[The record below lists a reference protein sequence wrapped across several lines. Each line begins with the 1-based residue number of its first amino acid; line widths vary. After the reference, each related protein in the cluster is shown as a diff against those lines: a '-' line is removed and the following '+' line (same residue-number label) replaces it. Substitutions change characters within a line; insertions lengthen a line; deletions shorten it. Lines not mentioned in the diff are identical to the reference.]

1 VIPVD
6 SLYNLCLGEQLT
18 VNLPIGAN
26 YTWAPTNS
34 FVNPNANSQTLQP
47 LGDAN
52 ITIVAENI
60 WGCEQQMTFEIDVHS
75 NPSFEVLHEP
85 IGACDL
91 IVDTLYAIGLGN
103 YTYEW
108 QLGDEVFNGN
118 PLSLAITEEGNYSML
133 IVATDSIGCQT
144 STDLGNLYEL
154 YPSPTAVFYHE
165 PEIITTVNNSAEMV
179 NQTFDATQFYWTLSD
194 GQTSDA
200 IAPTFEFSGTEPS
213 NYTICLEATNS
224 YGCRDTTCRI
234 LHMDN
239 EYLLFAP
246 NTFTPDNDQIN
257 DVFALSILGFD
268 LDSYSLRIF
277 DRWGLEVF
285 ATTDPEAVWTGD
297 ILNGSHYGNSDTYV
311 WVVQVKDLES
321 ADYRVFKGHVTL
333 IR

>member
-1 VIPVD
+1 
-6 SLYNLCLGEQLT
+6 
-18 VNLPIGAN
+18 
-26 YTWAPTNS
+26 
-34 FVNPNANSQTLQP
+34 
-47 LGDAN
+47 
-52 ITIVAENI
+52 
-60 WGCEQQMTFEIDVHS
+60 
-75 NPSFEVLHEP
+75 
-85 IGACDL
+85 
-91 IVDTLYAIGLGN
+91 LGN

-108 QLGDEVFNGN
+108 QLGDEFFNGN
-118 PLSLAITEEGNYSML
+118 PLNLAITEEGNYSML